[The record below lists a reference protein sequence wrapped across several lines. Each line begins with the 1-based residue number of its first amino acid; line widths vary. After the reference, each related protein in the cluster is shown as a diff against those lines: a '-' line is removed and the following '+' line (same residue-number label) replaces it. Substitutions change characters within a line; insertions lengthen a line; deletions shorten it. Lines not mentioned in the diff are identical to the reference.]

1 MKQLFKKRA
10 TIVIFVV
17 VVAAIVSLTLFGCR
31 EKAVKKL
38 EDEIAIPCYGTLSMK
53 ADVCEQGFAL
63 SNPIENTCWFQ
74 ITIALEDGT
83 VIWKSGLI
91 EPGSQSNEVVLF
103 NPLDAGKYENVTIHY
118 SCYMVM
124 EEITP
129 LNSGEERLTIVVK

>member
-10 TIVIFVV
+10 TIVVFVV
-17 VVAAIVSLTLFGCR
+17 VVAIVSLTLFGYR

-74 ITIALEDGT
+74 ITITLEDGT

-91 EPGSQSNEVVLF
+91 EPGSQSSEIVLF
-103 NPLDAGKYENVTIHY
+103 NPLDAGKYENVTIYY
-118 SCYMVM
+118 SCYRVV
-124 EEITP
+124 EEVTP
-129 LNSGEERLTIVVK
+129 LNSGEEKLTIVVK